1 MARESGSIPLV
12 FIMESQLW
20 GIIFF
25 LIALLIGM
33 AAVSV
38 HYRKKYEEIKEE
50 FALID
55 IEERREEIREAREEL
70 RRIHEKQS
78 TKLFEI
84 VSKIDKTLEVLE
96 KN

>member
-1 MARESGSIPLV
+1 
-12 FIMESQLW
+12 MEAQSSL

-25 LIALLIGM
+25 LIALLIGI
-33 AAVSV
+33 ALVSV
-38 HYRKKYEEIKEE
+38 HYRKKYETIKEE
-50 FALID
+50 FGLID
-55 IEERREEIREAREEL
+55 IGKRKEEIREAREEL

-78 TKLFEI
+78 TKLLEI

>member
-1 MARESGSIPLV
+1 ML
-12 FIMESQLW
+12 IMEDPQLW
-20 GIIFF
+20 PIIFF
-25 LIALLIGM
+25 LITLLVGTAL
-33 AAVSV
+33 VSV
-38 HYRKKYEEIKEE
+38 HYRRKYEIAKKA

-55 IEERREEIREAREEL
+55 IGERKKEIREAREEL

-78 TKLFEI
+78 TELLGI